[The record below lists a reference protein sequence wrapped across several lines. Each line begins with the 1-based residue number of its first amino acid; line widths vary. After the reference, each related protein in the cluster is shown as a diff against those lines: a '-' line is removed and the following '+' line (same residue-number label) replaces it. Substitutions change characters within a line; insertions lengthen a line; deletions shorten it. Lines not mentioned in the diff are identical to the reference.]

1 MKILKSLLLLTLF
14 FSTLSQGAT
23 LAGRHVYIIHPG
35 MDSVWG
41 SYMLV
46 VEREAE
52 EGATESAQFQLMLP
66 TETEDWSPQQ
76 GIEKDSVQLKPDGGL
91 LVDAVFEKP
100 QTLVVTGFKVAG
112 NSGRVPF
119 TIKVP
124 FEMEDFAVMAIE
136 GQIKIVSDD
145 MKYVGAKDFSGRK
158 YDTWS
163 MENVAQGKVIQFTVE
178 GIPEGRRNYYILAG
192 LFGLILIGGVTVL
205 ALRSKPKDSKHGEF
219 ELADV

>member
-1 MKILKSLLLLTLF
+1 MRTLNTLPLLLLF
-14 FSTLSQGAT
+14 ISTVAQGAQ

-35 MDSVWG
+35 MDTVWG

-46 VEREAE
+46 VEREG

-91 LVDAVFEKP
+91 MVDAVFEKP
-100 QTLVVTGFKVAG
+100 QTLVVTGFKVVG

-124 FEMEDFAVMAIE
+124 FEMDDFAVMAIE
-136 GQIKIVSDD
+136 GQIKIVSND
-145 MKYVGAKDFSGRK
+145 MKYTGAKDFSGRK

-163 MENVAQGKVIQFTVE
+163 VENVPEGKVIQFTAE

-192 LFGLILIGGVTVL
+192 LFSLILLLSVTVL
-205 ALRSKPKDSKHGEF
+205 AIRSKPKDSSQGEF
-219 ELADV
+219 ELVNV